1 MAMHIIKPGTT
12 IEFMNRRKLFMSIS
26 AFLLLASVGAVAFIG
41 LNLGIDFKGGT
52 KVILAFKGDQPI
64 DRDRIRELAAETF
77 GKMMAEGTVP
87 QVQVQDFYAGGTE
100 ESGERR
106 YVIYT
111 ELVSLLTD
119 DEKQSIVQ
127 DFKDTFGEGTV
138 VNPPEEGGDQFYIA
152 FTDPVPITE
161 RVTMIE
167 ALFASHKLNRVTV
180 EAEKVQDMH
189 LEHVKDLNL
198 LAEEEGSEEEAIDKI
213 LAQQEFEKRLA
224 DFKAKTKDR
233 NYTVR
238 IEEVKAAVEEAVR
251 ADAEMGAQFIAVES
265 ATTVS
270 PSVGRDMLN
279 EGLLAVFYAII
290 GILLYIALRFDFKYG
305 PGAVVALFHDTVI
318 TIGVFAVTQI
328 PFTLPII
335 AAVLTIVGYSVN
347 DTIVVFDRIRENV
360 SKLREKPLDR
370 VINISINETLSR
382 TLLTSITTLLVVLSV
397 WILGG
402 GLIKDFAFALV
413 IGVLVGTYSSVFIAS
428 PVLLYLDKILR
439 PKGA

>member
-1 MAMHIIKPGTT
+1 MSMNIIRPGTT
-12 IEFMNRRKLFMSIS
+12 IEFMNRRKFFLFVS
-26 AFLLLASVGAVAFIG
+26 AAMVLLSLASVLFVG

-52 KVILAFKGDQPI
+52 KVILAFKGDQTI
-64 DRDRIRELAAETF
+64 DRDRIRDLSAETF
-77 GKMMAEGTVP
+77 AKMMDAKDLP
-87 QVQVQDFYAGGTE
+87 QVQVQDFYAGGTDDT
-100 ESGERR
+100 GERR

-119 DEKQSIVQ
+119 TEKKAIVQ
-127 DFKDTFGEGTV
+127 DFSDTFEEGTV
-138 VNPPEEGGDQFYIA
+138 VNAPQEGGDQFYIS
-152 FTDPVPITE
+152 FKDPVPIAGRIQE
-161 RVTMIE
+161 IE
-167 ALFASHKLNRVTV
+167 AIFARHKLDRIVV
-180 EAEKVQDMH
+180 EAEKVRDMH
-189 LEHVKDLNL
+189 LEHIKDLNL
-198 LAEEEGSEEEAIDKI
+198 MAEEDDSEDEAIDRI
-213 LAQQEFEKRLA
+213 LAGQDFEKRLA
-224 DFKAKTKDR
+224 EFKAKTTDR
-233 NYTVR
+233 NFTVR
-238 IEEVKAAVEEAVR
+238 IEEVKAAVETAVKS
-251 ADAEMGAQFIAVES
+251 DDELGPMFLAVES

-279 EGLLAVFYAII
+279 EGLLALLYAII

-305 PGAVVALFHDTVI
+305 PGAVVALTHDAVI
-318 TIGVFAVTQI
+318 TVGIFAVTQI

-360 SKLREKPLDR
+360 SKLREKSLDR

-402 GLIKDFAFALV
+402 GLIKDFAFALI
-413 IGVLVGTYSSVFIAS
+413 IGVIIGTYSSIFVAS
-428 PVLLYLDKILR
+428 PVLLYLDKLLR

>member
-1 MAMHIIKPGTT
+1 MSMHIIKPGTA
-12 IEFMNRRKLFMSIS
+12 IEFMNRRKIFMIVS
-26 AFLLLASVGAVAFIG
+26 AGLILASVAAVLFIG

-52 KVILAFKGDQPI
+52 KVIIAFKGDQNI
-64 DRDRIRELAAETF
+64 DRERIRTLAAETF
-77 GKMMAEGTVP
+77 GEMMAEGEVP

-100 ESGERR
+100 ESGEKRF
-106 YVIYT
+106 VIYT

-119 DEKQSIVQ
+119 TEKESIVK
-127 DFKDTFGEGTV
+127 DFKDSFGEGTV
-138 VNPPEEGGDQFYIA
+138 VNAPEEGGDQFYIA
-152 FTDPVPITE
+152 FAEPVPIAEQITK
-161 RVTMIE
+161 IE
-167 ALFASHKLNRVTV
+167 ALFKDHKLDRVVV
-180 EAEKVQDMH
+180 EAEKIRDMQM
-189 LEHVKDLNL
+189 EHIKDLNL
-198 LAEEEGSEEEAIDKI
+198 MADEKETEDEGIDKI
-213 LAQQEFEKRLA
+213 LAQQEFEKRRA
-224 DFKAKTKDR
+224 TFRANNKDR
-233 NYTVR
+233 NFTVR
-238 IEEVKAAVEEAVR
+238 IEEVKAAVEKAVT
-251 ADAEMGAQFIAVES
+251 ADDELGPMFIAVES

-305 PGAVVALFHDTVI
+305 PGAVIAVFHDAVI

-347 DTIVVFDRIRENV
+347 DTIVVYDRIRENV
-360 SKLREKPLDR
+360 TKLREKSLDR
-370 VINISINETLSR
+370 VINLSINETLSR
-382 TLLTSITTLLVVLSV
+382 TLLTSITTLVVVISV

-402 GLIKDFAFALV
+402 GLIKDFAFALL
-413 IGVLVGTYSSVFIAS
+413 IGVVIGTYSSIFVAS

>member
-12 IEFMNRRKLFMSIS
+12 IEFMNRRKIFMIVS
-26 AFLLLASVGAVAFIG
+26 ACLLLGSFAAVLFVG

-111 ELVSLLTD
+111 ELVSLLTE
-119 DEKQSIVQ
+119 DEKKSIEK
-127 DFKDTFGEGTV
+127 DFQDTFGEGTV
-138 VNPPEEGGDQFYIA
+138 VNSPEEGGDQFYISFA
-152 FTDPVPITE
+152 EPVPITE
-161 RVTMIE
+161 QITKIE
-167 ALFASHKLNRVTV
+167 ALFAAHKLTRVTV
-180 EAEKVQDMH
+180 EAEKVRDMH

-198 LAEEEGSEEEAIDKI
+198 MAEEQDSEEEAIDKI
-213 LAQQEFEKRLA
+213 LAEQEFEKRLA
-224 DFKAKTKDR
+224 EFKARTLDR

-251 ADAEMGAQFIAVES
+251 ADDEMGAQFIAVES

-279 EGLLAVFYAII
+279 EGLLALFYAII

-305 PGAVVALFHDTVI
+305 PGAVVALAHDAVI
-318 TIGVFAVTQI
+318 TIGIFAVIQI

-347 DTIVVFDRIRENV
+347 DTIVVYDRIRENV
-360 SKLREKPLDR
+360 AKLREKPLDR

-397 WILGG
+397 WVLGG
-402 GLIKDFAFALV
+402 GLIKDFAFALIVGVV
-413 IGVLVGTYSSVFIAS
+413 IGTYSSIFVAS
-428 PVLLYLDKILR
+428 PVLLYLDKVLR

>member
-1 MAMHIIKPGTT
+1 MSLNIIKPGTT
-12 IEFMNRRKLFMSIS
+12 IEFMNRRKIFLSIS
-26 AFLLLASVGAVAFIG
+26 AVLILISIGAVLFVG

-64 DRDRIRELAAETF
+64 ERDRIRELAAETF
-77 GKMMAEGTVP
+77 AKMMSADELP
-87 QVQVQDFYAGGTE
+87 QVQVQDFYSGGTDDT
-100 ESGERR
+100 GERR

-119 DEKQSIVQ
+119 AEKAAIVT
-127 DFKDTFGEGTV
+127 DFMDTFGEGTV
-138 VNPPEEGGDQFYIA
+138 VSAPEEGGDQFYIA
-152 FTDPVPITE
+152 FKEPVPITE
-161 RVTMIE
+161 RITKIE
-167 ALFASHKLNRVTV
+167 ALFASHKLDRVLV
-180 EAEKVQDMH
+180 EAEKVRDMS
-189 LEHVKDLNL
+189 LEHIKDLNL
-198 LAEEEGSEEEAIDKI
+198 MAEEQGGEDQAIDKI
-213 LAQQEFEKRLA
+213 LAEQEFEKRLA
-224 DFKAKTKDR
+224 EFKAKTKDR
-233 NYTVR
+233 NFTVR
-238 IEEVKAAVEEAVR
+238 IEEVKAAVEDAVK
-251 ADAEMGAQFIAVES
+251 ADAELGAQFLAVES

-279 EGLLAVFYAII
+279 EGLLAVLYAII

-305 PGAVVALFHDTVI
+305 PGAVVALFHDAVI
-318 TIGVFAVTQI
+318 TIGIFAITQI

-347 DTIVVFDRIRENV
+347 DTIVVYDRIRENV
-360 SKLREKPLDR
+360 AKLREKPLDR
-370 VINISINETLSR
+370 VINLSINETLSR

-402 GLIKDFAFALV
+402 GLIKDFAFALI
-413 IGVLVGTYSSVFIAS
+413 IGVVVGTYSSIFIAS

>member
-1 MAMHIIKPGTT
+1 MPMHIIKPGTK
-12 IEFMNRRKLFMSIS
+12 IEFMNRRKIFMIVS
-26 AFLLLASVGAVAFIG
+26 AVLLLASVAAVLFVG

-64 DRDRIRELAAETF
+64 DRDRIRSLAAETF

-87 QVQVQDFYAGGTE
+87 QIQVQDFYAGGAEDT
-100 ESGERR
+100 GEQR

-111 ELVSLLTD
+111 ELVSLLTET
-119 DEKQSIVQ
+119 EKKSIVQ
-127 DFKDTFGEGTV
+127 DFKDIFGEGTV
-138 VNPPEEGGDQFYIA
+138 VNAPEEGGDQFYISFA
-152 FTDPVPITE
+152 EPMPIAEQITK
-161 RVTMIE
+161 IE
-167 ALFASHKLNRVTV
+167 SLFKAHKLDRVVV
-180 EAEKVQDMH
+180 EAEKIRDMQM
-189 LEHVKDLNL
+189 EHIKDLNL
-198 LAEEEGSEEEAIDKI
+198 MADEQETEDEAIDKI
-213 LAQQEFEKRLA
+213 LAQQEFDKRRA
-224 DFKAKTKDR
+224 AFKATNKDR
-233 NYTVR
+233 NFTVR
-238 IEEVKAAVEEAVR
+238 IEEVKAAVEKAVR
-251 ADAEMGAQFIAVES
+251 ADDELGPMFLAVES

-305 PGAVVALFHDTVI
+305 PGAVVAVVHDAVI
-318 TIGVFAVTQI
+318 TIGIFAITQI

-347 DTIVVFDRIRENV
+347 DTIVVYDRIRENV
-360 SKLREKPLDR
+360 AKLREKSLDR

-382 TLLTSITTLLVVLSV
+382 TLLTSLTTLIVVVSV

-402 GLIKDFAFALV
+402 GLIKDFAFALI
-413 IGVLVGTYSSVFIAS
+413 IGVIVGTYSSIFVAS
-428 PVLLYLDKILR
+428 PVLLYLDKLLR